1 MQGQIVV
8 SKTRL
13 IFIGEPKRKMVNNEQ
28 ELQDEFDKLSIEAPT
43 PNQPID
49 HFDGVAAINA
59 MLFPPPEF

>member
-28 ELQDEFDKLSIEAPT
+28 ELQDEFDKLSIEESKSRSPKKFLE
-43 PNQPID
+43 N
-49 HFDGVAAINA
+49 
-59 MLFPPPEF
+59 